1 MESLIRWLR
10 DRIRTISRS
19 IDVKQNGPKNPC
31 LFACIA
37 IVIAI
42 CATAPSADAQ
52 DSSLCSRLIAQLDDS
67 AQAAETRAE
76 NARRLRDYGQRIA
89 ELKSEQSRLN
99 CSRGSVIIYNS
110 DSGSACAV
118 VSSRMERLE
127 EDVRMI
133 NHSSDALT
141 RQDSETARNRIL
153 QAMKANGCS
162 FNDAMDMRQS
172 LTLADESIDLNDPT
186 GTYRTMCVRR
196 CDGYYFPI
204 SYGSS
209 PAQFDQDASR
219 CENMCPGSRV
229 ELYFQ
234 SVAEQDS
241 ENMLSLDSQT
251 PYLSL
256 PNAFAYRKR
265 AVGSDPQCTC
275 DYPGSKPQDGA
286 ASGDTAGSVVLIPTR
301 KNITPL
307 SSHPART
314 DTADTL
320 QTKRPE
326 TNVEDGPVRE
336 IDPNRQI
343 RVVGPKFLPDQSE
356 AIDLQ
361 APVPNESR

>member
-1 MESLIRWLR
+1 M
-10 DRIRTISRS
+10 
-19 IDVKQNGPKNPC
+19 KQNGPESPC

-37 IVIAI
+37 IAIAI
-42 CATAPSADAQ
+42 CVSAQSADAQ

-67 AQAAETRAE
+67 AQAAEIRAE

-89 ELKSEQSRLN
+89 ELKSEKSRLN

-110 DSGSACAV
+110 ENRSACAV

-133 NHSSDALT
+133 NHNSDALT

-162 FNDAMDMRQS
+162 FNDATDMRQS
-172 LTLADESIDLNDPT
+172 LTLAEESTDLSGPT
-186 GTYRTMCVRR
+186 GGTYRTMCVRR

-219 CENMCPGSRV
+219 CENMCPGSTV

-234 SVAEQDS
+234 SVAEKDS
-241 ENMLSLDSQT
+241 ENMLSLDGQT

-265 AVGSDPQCTC
+265 AVGSDPQCNC
-275 DYPGSKPQDGA
+275 DYPGSEARDDA
-286 ASGDTAGSVVLIPTR
+286 ASGPSAGSIVLIPTR
-301 KNITPL
+301 KNKTQL
-307 SSHPART
+307 SSQPAGT
-314 DTADTL
+314 GPADTL
-320 QTKRPE
+320 QAKRPE
-326 TNVEDGPVRE
+326 MNGEDGPARD
-336 IDPNRQI
+336 IDPDRQI